1 MSSSYQFCRISF
13 VLTKALA
20 TFLRLM
26 DKLFNGC
33 NFVFKYL
40 DDILIAS
47 GNFKEHVCDQAY
59 ENRAYLHTK
68 FDLIFEI

>member
-1 MSSSYQFCRISF
+1 MSSSYQFCRIPF

-26 DKLFNGC
+26 DKLFNGY
-33 NFVFKYL
+33 NMYL
-40 DDILIAS
+40 DDILIPS
-47 GNFKEHVCDQAY
+47 GNFEEHVCDQAY

-68 FDLIFEI
+68 FDLIFEISLT